1 MKEKVKSKVKEVR
14 TKFPPFIKTNLYAV
28 TDVMLVIAVLLLLYA
43 VFVEKDKMVK
53 LMMIGGFATSVGV
66 AGFSAGA
73 QIFHGKTTVKNRSKK
88 SICAKPE
95 EGCDTFEVLPGKN
108 GYDIDG
114 IKSNGVVYKIGDS
127 CHAKVCKDGT
137 VKIKSFTGRAI
148 NKIIGG
154 GVLASAPEED
164 KECWQK
170 LFDC

>member
-28 TDVMLVIAVLLLLYA
+28 TDVMLVFALLLFLA
-43 VFVEKDKMVK
+43 SIFEKDKKAVPA
-53 LMMIGGFATSVGV
+53 LLAACGVSVIVGS
-66 AGFSAGA
+66 SAFVS
-73 QIFHGKTTVKNRSKK
+73 QILQGKTTVKNRSKN

-95 EGCDTFEVLPGKN
+95 EGSDAFNVLPGEN

-127 CHAKVCKDGT
+127 CHAKVSDDGT
-137 VKIKSFTGRAI
+137 VKVKSFIGKI
-148 NKIIGG
+148 VNKIIGG
-154 GVLASAPEED
+154 GVLTSPPD
-164 KECWQK
+164 DSWQK